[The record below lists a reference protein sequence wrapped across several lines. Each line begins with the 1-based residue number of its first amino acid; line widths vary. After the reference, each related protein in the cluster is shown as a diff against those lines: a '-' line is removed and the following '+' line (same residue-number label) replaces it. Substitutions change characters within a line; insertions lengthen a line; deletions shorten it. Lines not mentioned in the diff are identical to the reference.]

1 MLLLD
6 RALPNLLLLSPG
18 LPPAK
23 TLPGRESRAAIPSQ
37 DVDWR
42 IANARDPRP
51 RDELKVASTLPFTMG
66 RNSPQTQA
74 PPIKEKER
82 VTPNNSP
89 G

>member
-51 RDELKVASTLPFTMG
+51 RRIESRIDPAIYDG
-66 RNSPQTQA
+66 AQ
-74 PPIKEKER
+74 
-82 VTPNNSP
+82 
-89 G
+89 